1 VSQILTDLQSI
12 RERYIKAIE
21 TADNKTQATKSLA
34 ESLFNTGLTVYSRNF
49 TFKSAVYN
57 AFSTCTLDNSI
68 SLHPEQ
74 FKILDLITKNKGF
87 IFSAPT
93 SFGKTFIIFE
103 YIARNRPNNIVLVV
117 PTLALVDEYKK
128 RIIRKY
134 KEIFNQYKVHTSI
147 TEDSTFNFEEMN
159 IFILTHDRV
168 VEKTSYLAIK
178 KIDLLV
184 IDEVYKLKKN
194 ELDDRVLVLNI
205 AYYHLVKIANKHV
218 LLAPFIGGVEKIDE
232 LEHKPL
238 FYKTDFSPVVNEIKI
253 YEIESENE
261 RLEATIEVLNSI
273 PKEHKTMLY
282 FPTVT
287 NIGKFIQNLGIES
300 SLDYSDSTLDEM
312 IKWMKEEI
320 HEEWYLVKALELG
333 FLVHHAQMPSGIQL
347 YQLYLY
353 EESDQYNRILCTSTL
368 LEGVNISAK
377 NIIITK
383 PARYGYGG
391 HINFDAFD
399 FFNLVGR
406 SGRLIKHNLGI
417 AHYIKMPSDPE
428 YIKEEA
434 VKNIEFELTDD
445 SVDIDIYT
453 GNYQDNPEYI
463 AFLLELNMTHEDYI
477 ENFGNKYR
485 FKSIQRLY
493 RNYLHGKSDLIKEL
507 NLLKDESTRGRLFLV
522 QILCGLIEGKLNKLH
537 AGIVNQLLHK
547 RRLNVHKIIDNI
559 RPYFSTM
566 DINYLISTVL
576 RLKSSY
582 IEHGFYSKLNVILF
596 FLNKDKTDE
605 DLLDIIEQKIK
616 QSINLLYFTD
626 SIHKKMLKDLGI
638 YERDIDKIIA
648 VIGEDFQDTF
658 ELKNLLL
665 ANKDKINKISFV
677 SRFVIKSLSN

>member
-1 VSQILTDLQSI
+1 MTDIELTNLQDI

-21 TADNKTQATKSLA
+21 KSDNKTRITKALS
-34 ESLFNTGLTVYSRNF
+34 ESLFNVDLTVYSKNF

-57 AFSTCTLDNSI
+57 AFATCILDDSI

-74 FKILDLITKNKGF
+74 HKILDLIKHNKGF

-103 YIARNRPNNIVLVV
+103 YIARNKPSNIVLVV

-128 RIIRKY
+128 RIIKKY
-134 KEIFNQYKVHTSI
+134 KDIFDQYKVHTSI
-147 TEDSTFNFEEMN
+147 TEDSEFDFDEKN

-178 KIDLLV
+178 KINFLV

-205 AYYHLVKIANKHV
+205 AYYHLVKIAEKHV
-218 LLAPFIGGVEKIDE
+218 LLAPFIGGIEKIEE

-253 YEIESENE
+253 HEIESENE
-261 RLEATIEVLNSI
+261 RVEKTIEILNSI
-273 PKEHKTMLY
+273 PHEDKTMLY

-287 NIGKFIQNLGIES
+287 NIGKFIKNYHTDYE
-300 SLDYSDSTLDEM
+300 LDYSDSTLDEM

-320 HEEWYLVKALELG
+320 HEEWYLVKSLELG

-353 EESDQYNRILCTSTL
+353 EKSDQYNKILCTSTL

-406 SGRLIKHNLGI
+406 SGRLIKHNLGV
-417 AHYIKMPSDPE
+417 AHYIKTPSDPE
-428 YIKEEA
+428 YVKEEA
-434 VKNIEFELTDD
+434 LKNIEFELTDN
-445 SVDIDIYT
+445 SVDFDIYT

-463 AFLLELNMTHEDYI
+463 AFLSKLNITHEEYVD
-477 ENFGNKYR
+477 NFGNKYR
-485 FKSIQRLY
+485 FKSIEKLY
-493 RNYLHGKSDLIKEL
+493 GNYLRDKPSLINEL
-507 NLLKDESTRGRLFLV
+507 NQLKNETTRGRLYLV
-522 QILCGLIEGKLNKLH
+522 QILCGITEGKLNKLH
-537 AGIVNQLLHK
+537 ASIVNQLLHK

-559 RPYFSTM
+559 RPYFPI

-582 IEHGFYSKLNVILF
+582 IEHSFYSKLNVILF
-596 FLNKDKTDE
+596 FLNKDCTNE

-626 SIHKKMLKDLGI
+626 SVHKKMLKDLGI
-638 YERDIDKIIA
+638 YERDIDKIIS
-648 VIGEDFQDTF
+648 VIGENFKDTF
-658 ELKNLLL
+658 ELKKLLTD
-665 ANKDKINKISFV
+665 NKDKFGELSFISK
-677 SRFVIKSLSN
+677 FVIRSLIS